1 MKKFIAI
8 VLSIFALYSCSLSKA
23 KGPVT
28 KGAKYAQLYQERPL
42 SILIMPP
49 INETNYVDAKEHFYT
64 TLYHPLCEKGY
75 YVFSPYLTADI
86 LKHEGA
92 YDSEMFIDKDLSIF
106 NRVFGAD
113 VVLFTRIKSW
123 KKQSLGG
130 YIKVDIDYILK
141 SAKTNEIIYQ
151 RGGLIKL
158 NTQTNVSGG
167 GVLGSLLSVA
177 ATALTTALTDKVVVG
192 RKCNKFVLSDLP
204 VAKYHPRNM
213 VDSLDVAGDAHIEAT
228 VR

>member
-1 MKKFIAI
+1 MKRFFTIILA
-8 VLSIFALYSCSLSKA
+8 VFALYACS
-23 KGPVT
+23 VT
-28 KGAKYAQLYQERPL
+28 KEPVNKGKKYAQLYKEKPV

-75 YVFSPYLTADI
+75 YVFSPYLTEDI

-92 YDSEMFIDKDLSIF
+92 YDSELFIDKDLSIF

-123 KKQSLGG
+123 KKESILG
-130 YIKVDIDYILK
+130 YVEVDIDYTFK
-141 SAKTNEIIYQ
+141 SAKTNEVIYE
-151 RGGLIKL
+151 RGGLIQL
-158 NTQTNVSGG
+158 DTHTNVTGG
-167 GVLGSLLSVA
+167 GLLGAVLNVA
-177 ATALTTALTDKVVVG
+177 ATALTTALTDKVIVG

-204 VAKYHPRNM
+204 VAKYHPRNL
-213 VDSLDVAGDAHIEAT
+213 VDSVDLAGESRIEAK